1 MKRFIFTLL
10 SALTSL
16 VLAGDHSPSGASGV
30 DLSQAAYA
38 CSTFVVQSEHSDSDD
53 VDYDV
58 NEYHLPSLDYTH
70 PAHQYD
76 VHEKA
81 LIEALY
87 GYHTRAPPV
96 SA

>member
-16 VLAGDHSPSGASGV
+16 VLAGDHSPSGVSGV
-30 DLSQAAYA
+30 DLSKAAYA

-53 VDYDV
+53 VDYHV
-58 NEYHLPSLDYTH
+58 NEYHLPSLHFTY